1 MSNQRVNMNKKKI
14 LIIDDSP
21 FTRKIIKDMI
31 EEEQDLEVIDT
42 ASNGLEGLKKV
53 LKHKPDLITLDLEMP
68 EMDGFTLLRFIM
80 AQQPTPVIIVS
91 SLNSSE
97 DVFKA
102 LELGAIDFV
111 MKPTSKASYKLL
123 EIKRDLLF
131 KIKAALMI
139 KKEQEPMR
147 EEIVKKPL
155 NIVEKIIAIGA
166 STGGPQ
172 AIQKILTA
180 FKNPINAPILIAQHM
195 PEGFTKVFAE
205 RLNRIAPFNVY
216 EASDGMT
223 IENKSVYICPG
234 GNHMSV
240 IKKDGKFKIK
250 ITRKN
255 ELDIYVPSVNHLFNS
270 LVPFADKTIAIVLTG
285 MGSDGKEGSINLKQA
300 GAEIWAES
308 QDTAIIFGMPKEVI
322 NAGVV
327 DHIYPITD
335 ISIFLEK
342 KFN

>member
-1 MSNQRVNMNKKKI
+1 MNKKKI
-14 LIIDDSP
+14 IIIDDSP

-31 EEEQDLEVIDT
+31 EEEPDLEVIDT

-53 LKHKPDLITLDLEMP
+53 LKEKPDLITLDLEMP

-97 DVFKA
+97 NVFKA

-111 MKPTSKASYKLL
+111 MKPTSKASYKML
-123 EIKRDLLF
+123 EIKKDLIF

-139 KKEQEPMR
+139 SKEKEPT
-147 EEIVKKPL
+147 IIHDIKQPS
-155 NIVEKIIAIGA
+155 NIVDRFVLIGS

-172 AIQKILTA
+172 AIQKILTS
-180 FKNPINAPILIAQHM
+180 FKNPINVPILIAQHM

-205 RLNRIAPFNVY
+205 RLHRLSNFFNVY

-223 IENKSVYICPG
+223 IENKCVYICPG

-240 IKKDGKFKIK
+240 IKKDGKYKIK
-250 ITRKN
+250 IVKKKDT
-255 ELDIYVPSVNHLFNS
+255 DIYVPSVNHLFNS
-270 LVPFADKTIAIVLTG
+270 LVPFAEKTLAIVLTG
-285 MGSDGKEGSINLKQA
+285 MGSDGKEGSIKLKEA

-322 NAGVV
+322 NSGVV
-327 DHIYPITD
+327 DHVYPIND
-335 ISIFLEK
+335 IAIFLEK

>member
-1 MSNQRVNMNKKKI
+1 MDKKKI

-21 FTRKIIKDMI
+21 FTRKLIKDMI
-31 EEEQDLEVIDT
+31 EEEPDLEVIDT

-53 LKHKPDLITLDLEMP
+53 LKQKPDLITLDLEMP

-111 MKPTSKASYKLL
+111 TKPTSKASYKLL
-123 EIKRDLLF
+123 DIKKDLIF

-139 KKEQEPMR
+139 KKEQVPK
-147 EEIVKKPL
+147 EEVEDKKPL
-155 NIVEKIIAIGA
+155 HIIEKLIAIGA

-172 AIQKILTA
+172 AIQKILTS
-180 FKNPINAPILIAQHM
+180 FKNPINVPILIAQHM

-205 RLNRIAPFNVY
+205 RLNRIAPFNVL
-216 EASDGMT
+216 EANDGMT
-223 IENKSVYICPG
+223 IENKCVYICPG
-234 GNHMSV
+234 GSHMFV
-240 IKKDGKFKIK
+240 VKKDGKFKIK
-250 ITRKN
+250 ITRKKDT
-255 ELDIYVPSVNHLFNS
+255 DIYVPSVNNLFDS
-270 LVPFADKTIAIVLTG
+270 LVPFAEKTIAIVLTG
-285 MGSDGKEGSINLKQA
+285 MGSDGKEGAIKLKSA

-327 DHIYPITD
+327 DHIYPVYD
-335 ISIFLEK
+335 IPIFLEK
-342 KFN
+342 KFNK

>member
-1 MSNQRVNMNKKKI
+1 MGKKKI

-31 EEEQDLEVIDT
+31 EEESDLEVIDT

-53 LKHKPDLITLDLEMP
+53 LKYKPDLITLDLEMP

-91 SLNSSE
+91 SLNTSE

-111 MKPTSKASYKLL
+111 TKPTSKASYKLL
-123 EIKRDLLF
+123 EIKKDLLF

-139 KKEQEPMR
+139 KKEKETIT
-147 EEIVKKPL
+147 EEIVKRPL
-155 NIVEKIIAIGA
+155 NVIDKIIAIGA

-172 AIQKILTA
+172 AIQKILTS

-205 RLNRIAPFNVY
+205 RLNKIVPFNVF

-223 IENKSVYICPG
+223 IENRCVYICPG
-234 GNHMSV
+234 GHHMSIV
-240 IKKDGKFKIK
+240 KKEGKLKIK
-250 ITRKN
+250 ITKKN
-255 ELDIYVPSVNHLFNS
+255 DQDIYVPSVNHLFNS
-270 LVPFADKTIAIVLTG
+270 LVPFADRTIAIVLTG

-300 GAEIWAES
+300 GAEIWVES
-308 QDTAIIFGMPKEVI
+308 QETAIIFGMPKEVI
-322 NAGVV
+322 NAGVA
-327 DHIYPITD
+327 DHIYQISD
-335 ISIFLEK
+335 IPIFLEK
-342 KFN
+342 KIN

>member
-1 MSNQRVNMNKKKI
+1 MDKKKI

-21 FTRKIIKDMI
+21 FTRKLIKDMI
-31 EEEQDLEVIDT
+31 EEEPDLEVIDT

-53 LKHKPDLITLDLEMP
+53 LKQKPDLITLDLEMP

-111 MKPTSKASYKLL
+111 TKPTSKASYKLL
-123 EIKRDLLF
+123 DIKKDLIF

-139 KKEQEPMR
+139 KKEQVPK
-147 EEIVKKPL
+147 EEVEDKKPL
-155 NIVEKIIAIGA
+155 HIIEKFIAIGA

-172 AIQKILTA
+172 AIQKILTS
-180 FKNPINAPILIAQHM
+180 FKNPINVPILIAQHM

-205 RLNRIAPFNVY
+205 RLNRIAPFNVL
-216 EASDGMT
+216 EANDGMT
-223 IENKSVYICPG
+223 IENKCVYICPG
-234 GNHMSV
+234 GCHMFV
-240 IKKDGKFKIK
+240 VKKDGKFKIK
-250 ITRKN
+250 ITRKKDT
-255 ELDIYVPSVNHLFNS
+255 DIYVPSVNNLFDS
-270 LVPFADKTIAIVLTG
+270 LVPFAEKTIAIVLTG
-285 MGSDGKEGSINLKQA
+285 MGSDGKEGAIKLKSA

-327 DHIYPITD
+327 DHIYPVYD
-335 ISIFLEK
+335 IPIFLEK
-342 KFN
+342 KFNK

>member
-1 MSNQRVNMNKKKI
+1 MDKKKI

-21 FTRKIIKDMI
+21 FTRKLIKDMI
-31 EEEQDLEVIDT
+31 EEEPDLEVIDT

-53 LKHKPDLITLDLEMP
+53 LKQKPDLITLDLEMP

-111 MKPTSKASYKLL
+111 TKPTSKASYKLL
-123 EIKRDLLF
+123 DIKKDLIF

-139 KKEQEPMR
+139 KKEQVPK
-147 EEIVKKPL
+147 EEVEDKKPL
-155 NIVEKIIAIGA
+155 HIIEKLIAIGA

-172 AIQKILTA
+172 AIQKILTS
-180 FKNPINAPILIAQHM
+180 FKNPINVPILIAQHM

-205 RLNRIAPFNVY
+205 RLNRIAPFNVL
-216 EASDGMT
+216 EANDGMT
-223 IENKSVYICPG
+223 IENKCVYICPG
-234 GNHMSV
+234 GCHMFV
-240 IKKDGKFKIK
+240 VKKDGKFKIK
-250 ITRKN
+250 ITRKKDT
-255 ELDIYVPSVNHLFNS
+255 DIYVPSVNNLFDS
-270 LVPFADKTIAIVLTG
+270 LVPFAEKTIAIVLTG
-285 MGSDGKEGSINLKQA
+285 MGSDGKEGAIKLKSA

-327 DHIYPITD
+327 DHIYPVYD
-335 ISIFLEK
+335 IPIFLEK
-342 KFN
+342 KFNK

>member
-1 MSNQRVNMNKKKI
+1 MDKKKI

-21 FTRKIIKDMI
+21 FTRKLIKDMI
-31 EEEQDLEVIDT
+31 EEEPDLEVIDT

-53 LKHKPDLITLDLEMP
+53 LKQKPDLITLDLEMP

-111 MKPTSKASYKLL
+111 TKPTSKASYKLL
-123 EIKRDLLF
+123 DIKKDLIF

-139 KKEQEPMR
+139 KKEQVPK
-147 EEIVKKPL
+147 EEVEDKKSL
-155 NIVEKIIAIGA
+155 HIIEKLIAIGA

-172 AIQKILTA
+172 AIQKILTS
-180 FKNPINAPILIAQHM
+180 FKNPINVPILIAQHM

-205 RLNRIAPFNVY
+205 RLNRIAPFNVL
-216 EASDGMT
+216 EANDGMT
-223 IENKSVYICPG
+223 IENKCVYICPG
-234 GNHMSV
+234 GCHMFV
-240 IKKDGKFKIK
+240 VKKDGKFKIK
-250 ITRKN
+250 ITRKKDT
-255 ELDIYVPSVNHLFNS
+255 DIYVPSVNNLFDS
-270 LVPFADKTIAIVLTG
+270 LVPFAEKTIAIVLTG
-285 MGSDGKEGSINLKQA
+285 MGSDGKEGAIKLKSA

-327 DHIYPITD
+327 DHIYPVYD
-335 ISIFLEK
+335 IPIFLEK
-342 KFN
+342 KFNK

>member
-1 MSNQRVNMNKKKI
+1 MNTKKI

-21 FTRKIIKDMI
+21 FTRKIIKEMI
-31 EEEQDLEVIDT
+31 EESPEFEVIDT

-91 SLNSSE
+91 SLSSSE

-111 MKPTSKASYKLL
+111 TKPSSKATYQLL

-131 KIKAALMI
+131 KIRAALMI
-139 KKEQEPMR
+139 KKEPEKLKEEPL
-147 EEIVKKPL
+147 KKPSMS
-155 NIVEKIIAIGA
+155 IDKIIAIGA

-172 AIQKILTA
+172 AIQKILTY
-180 FKNPINAPILIAQHM
+180 FKEPLDVPILIAQHM

-205 RLNRIAPFNVY
+205 RLNRISPFNVY
-216 EASDGMT
+216 EATEGML
-223 IENKSVYICPG
+223 IENKNVYISPG
-234 GNHMSV
+234 GYHMSV
-240 IKKDGKFKIK
+240 IKKEAKFYIK
-250 ITRKN
+250 LVKKKDS
-255 ELDIYVPSVNHLFNS
+255 DIYVPSVNHLFNS
-270 LVPFADKTIAIVLTG
+270 LVPYAERTIAIILTG
-285 MGSDGKEGSINLKQA
+285 MGSDGKEGAIKLKEA

-322 NAGVV
+322 SAGIV
-327 DHIYPITD
+327 DHIYPLND
-335 ISIFLEK
+335 IPIFLEK
-342 KFN
+342 KLNL